1 MIQLSLNSEMNF
13 VIHPELQQLF
23 CSIACSII
31 GGPRES
37 SYFTKFSTTKGK
49 TSKIKTHYSSL
60 KKKTSGVHIGAFFN
74 CSKAYPICINIF
86 RNGLLVGVHD
96 D

>member
-60 KKKTSGVHIGAFFN
+60 KKKQAVSILEHFSIVRKRTQSVSISFETG
-74 CSKAYPICINIF
+74 CS
-86 RNGLLVGVHD
+86 
-96 D
+96 

>member
-60 KKKTSGVHIGAFFN
+60 KKKKKRSPYWSIFQLFESVPN
-74 CSKAYPICINIF
+74 LYQYLSKRVARRCA
-86 RNGLLVGVHD
+86 R
-96 D
+96 